1 MVTINDWYIAA
12 CGLVVAM
19 IHIYLLS
26 FDSICSIGY
35 CGTSYGA
42 EISFDVWRRLGW
54 SSSVFPA
61 TKIFAISRNSLLGLP
76 FPLTSPTALRLLT
89 SNPAGLSLPNQGIGI
104 CYSIRLT
111 KVWKNKIMK
120 QQFILFILL
129 IYQLTQ
135 DKISNFLNFS
145 LYQRHFS
152 KSHYERCKTFSIE
165 NLTIITDCFDSQQN
179 IKKQTCPWPSK
190 KS

>member
-1 MVTINDWYIAA
+1 M
-12 CGLVVAM
+12 
-19 IHIYLLS
+19 HIYLLS
-26 FDSICSIGY
+26 LDSICSIGY

-89 SNPAGLSLPNQGIGI
+89 SNPAGLSLPNQWIEI
-104 CYSIRLT
+104 CKSTRLS
-111 KVWKNKIMK
+111 KVFENKIIMK
-120 QQFILFILL
+120 GQFIAFLLL

-135 DKISNFLNFS
+135 DKIANFLNFS

-152 KSHYERCKTFSIE
+152 KSHYERCKTLSIE
-165 NLTIITDCFDSQQN
+165 NPILITDCFDSQQN

-190 KS
+190 KVKTTTMW

>member
-1 MVTINDWYIAA
+1 
-12 CGLVVAM
+12 M

-76 FPLTSPTALRLLT
+76 FPVTSPTALRLLT
-89 SNPAGLSLPNQGIGI
+89 SNPAGLSLPNQREETCKFI
-104 CYSIRLT
+104 CLSKVLKKLYHKAAIHCISFAWLINLLKTKSPTSSISLSTRDTFL
-111 KVWKNKIMK
+111 KAIMRDVK
-120 QQFILFILL
+120 P
-129 IYQLTQ
+129 
-135 DKISNFLNFS
+135 
-145 LYQRHFS
+145 
-152 KSHYERCKTFSIE
+152 
-165 NLTIITDCFDSQQN
+165 SQ
-179 IKKQTCPWPSK
+179 
-190 KS
+190 